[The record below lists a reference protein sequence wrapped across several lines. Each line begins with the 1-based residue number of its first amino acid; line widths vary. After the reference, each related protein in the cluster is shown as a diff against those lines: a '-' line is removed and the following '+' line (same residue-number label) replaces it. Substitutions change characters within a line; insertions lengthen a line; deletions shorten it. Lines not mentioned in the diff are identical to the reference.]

1 MSYIFNISVII
12 VVVVL
17 ILLSKHFKIFLD
29 NNLDKHKNFAGKN
42 KSYFIGGLIIFI
54 FLFYDAVLKNDFIIF
69 LFYFSFFLIGLLSD
83 FKLLNSPTIRLL
95 IQIITFITFVVLLD
109 IKILETRLS
118 PIDELLKNNIFNYFF
133 VIFCLLVLVNGSNFV
148 DGINT
153 LLISYAIIIFLMLLI
168 NLSDLMTD
176 INSIKNL
183 IYVLSI
189 IILFN
194 LFGIIILGDS
204 GSYLLSLYLG
214 LNLIE
219 FSNSN
224 ILISPYFVILL
235 LWYPCFELL
244 FSMIRRQ
251 FKNKDSYNPDTE
263 HLHQLIYKIF
273 TKTNNFKRNLNHF
286 CTSFIILFYNLISFI
301 VGFKFYNHT
310 NTLISIIIIN
320 IGVYIISYNYLK
332 LKLKLNK

>member
-12 VVVVL
+12 VVIAL
-17 ILLSKHFKIFLD
+17 LFLSKHFKIFLD
-29 NNLDKHKNFAGKN
+29 NNVDKHKKFAGKKN
-42 KSYFIGGLIIFI
+42 SYFIGGLVIFI
-54 FLFYDAVLKNDFIIF
+54 FLFYDSLLKNDFFIF
-69 LFYFSFFLIGLLSD
+69 LFYFSFFLIGFLSD
-83 FKLLNSPTIRLL
+83 LKLLNSPTKRLL
-95 IQIITFITFVVLLD
+95 IQIITFIIFVAILD
-109 IKILETRLS
+109 IKILETKLS
-118 PIDELLKNNIFNYFF
+118 PIDELLKNNIFNYCF
-133 VIFCLLVLVNGSNFV
+133 VIFCLLVLINGSNFV

-153 LLISYAIIIFLMLLI
+153 LLISYMIIVFLMLLI
-168 NLSDLMTD
+168 NLSDLMSD

-183 IYVLSI
+183 TYVLSI

-224 ILISPYFVILL
+224 ILISPYFVVLL

-251 FKNKDSYNPDTE
+251 FKNKDSYNPDTQ
-263 HLHQLIYKIF
+263 HLHQLIYKII
-273 TKTNNFKRNLNHF
+273 TTTNNFKSNFNHF
-286 CTSFIILFYNLISFI
+286 FTSFIILFYNLISFI
-301 VGFKFYNHT
+301 VGFKFHNHT
-310 NTLISIIIIN
+310 ITLVCIIMIN
-320 IGVYIISYNYLK
+320 VSVYIISYNFLK
-332 LKLKLNK
+332 SKLNK